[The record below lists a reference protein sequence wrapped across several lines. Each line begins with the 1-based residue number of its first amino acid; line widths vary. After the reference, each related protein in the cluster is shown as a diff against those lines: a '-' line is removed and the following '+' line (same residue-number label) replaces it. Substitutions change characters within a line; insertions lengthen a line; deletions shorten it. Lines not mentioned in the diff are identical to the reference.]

1 MGKLCGLAGSI
12 PGPGAN
18 TKRMMTLRAA
28 RRCTIPLVTLAIAFT
43 GVAGVASADDA
54 GVISAIKH
62 QASSLAAN
70 PEIRKLQHFDL
81 KTAAEARKAIP
92 VLRTVEGKLR
102 HAANVVSRTHG
113 SSTAGRAGKTE
124 WVAGVR
130 QLAFG
135 YGQLVGA
142 CQDIEKGSVSSSNSE
157 ARRAVKSLLA
167 AGRKLTKA
175 DTELKQAAAG
185 G

>member
-1 MGKLCGLAGSI
+1 MK
-12 PGPGAN
+12 
-18 TKRMMTLRAA
+18 TLRVA
-28 RRCTIPLVTLAIAFT
+28 RRCTIPLVTVAIAFA
-43 GVAGVASADDA
+43 GVAGVASADDI
-54 GVISAIKH
+54 GVISAIQH
-62 QASSLAAN
+62 QARSLAAN

-81 KTAAEARKAIP
+81 KTTAQARKAIP
-92 VLRTVEGKLR
+92 VLRTVAGKLR

-113 SSTAGRAGKTE
+113 SSTAGKAGKTE

-142 CQDIEKGSVSSSNSE
+142 CQDLEKGSVSSSNSE
-157 ARRAVKSLLA
+157 AHRAVKSILA
-167 AGRKLTKA
+167 AGTKLAKA
-175 DTELKQAAAG
+175 DKELKKAASG